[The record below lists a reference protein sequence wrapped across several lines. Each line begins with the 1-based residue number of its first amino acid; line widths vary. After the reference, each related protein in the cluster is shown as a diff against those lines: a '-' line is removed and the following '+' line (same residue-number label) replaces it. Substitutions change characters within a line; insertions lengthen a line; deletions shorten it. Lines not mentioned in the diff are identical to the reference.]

1 MKKTMKTAIALMS
14 AVMMLGTCAV
24 PAFAGELSK
33 EELIQKYAPNG
44 AYAEADI
51 YICPGEFP
59 TVMSDGSLLLQH
71 DYVQKL
77 EASGLSVEE
86 QLEKLTEAFSN
97 STGSKVSAYNNYRR
111 GSYADCVQYFVN
123 AEYENGFWYVLRED
137 GTASIVGADQAWV
150 EENSPAA
157 LHIPAEIGG
166 VTVTKIEDGAFAFET
181 RYNHGIKE
189 ITVPDTVEIIGDSAF
204 NTAMLG
210 MDCRLNLP
218 QNVRY
223 IGRLAFNAT
232 MHMLMDEFNVITIP
246 ESVEFIGAEAF
257 GDNKY
262 RALIHDRLS
271 EYLTRNYHFRFFNQ
285 SPNEGDSFRSC
296 CLFDMPESPVFIES
310 DMIGISECVWG
321 DVSYYERVTTLDPF
335 FFLPNARTG
344 CISCDIND
352 SGCRYITVGEYPEN
366 PEQVLE
372 TMLNLAPEYGTA
384 EELEN
389 EFQRL
394 DRLYQKVRDFM
405 AAYDTE
411 KMPTDHVAYFMG
423 GQALYNQYD
432 VVTLG
437 DVTEYYN
444 KLAAKPAPVVSVCL
458 AGDADCSGTVDV
470 SDAVLTA
477 RFVAEDAG
485 AKITDAGLQNA
496 DADGDGAVTM
506 DDITAIQR
514 IIAKL

>member
-1 MKKTMKTAIALMS
+1 MKKTMKTAVALMS

-33 EELIQKYAPNG
+33 EELIQKYAPDG
-44 AYAEADI
+44 AYAEDDI
-51 YICPGEFP
+51 YTAPNGFP
-59 TVMSDGSLLLQH
+59 TVMADGSLVLQH

-97 STGSKVSAYNNYRR
+97 STGSKVSAYNDYRR

-157 LHIPAEIGG
+157 LHIPAEIGD

-189 ITVPDTVEIIGDSAF
+189 ITIPDTVEIIGDSAF
-204 NTAMLG
+204 NNAMLSPE
-210 MDCRLNLP
+210 CKINLP
-218 QNVRY
+218 QNVKY
-223 IGRLAFNAT
+223 IGRLAFYAT
-232 MHMLMDEFNVITIP
+232 SHMLMNEFDVITLP
-246 ESVEFIGAEAF
+246 ESLEFIGKRAF
-257 GDNKY
+257 DGSRHSGQDAY
-262 RALIHDRLS
+262 QSHL
-271 EYLTRNYHFRFFNQ
+271 RFFSEN
-285 SPNEGDSFRSC
+285 PANNCRPGGM
-296 CLFDMPESPVFIES
+296 LLDMPESPVFCEVNEIFTVENPL
-310 DMIGISECVWG
+310 G
-321 DVSYYERVTTLDPF
+321 DVTYWDRVNGIDTVFSNPRDE
-335 FFLPNARTG
+335 NDD
-344 CISCDIND
+344 ISIMDLIYDTDRAYQVLKECYGGSVFDEMFN
-352 SGCRYITVGEYPEN
+352 
-366 PEQVLE
+366 EQVE
-372 TMLNLAPEYGTA
+372 KYRKAA
-384 EELEN
+384 EFAE
-389 EFQRL
+389 
-394 DRLYQKVRDFM
+394 
-405 AAYDTE
+405 AYDTT
-411 KMPTDHVAYFMG
+411 KMPVNHIAVMSLTSVSSTRALF
-423 GQALYNQYD
+423 LYNQYNTVD
-432 VVTLG
+432 LK

-496 DADGDGAVTM
+496 DADGDGAVTA